1 MKCFIRVPL
10 FVNPVSIIHVR
21 SSSPTFP
28 TLMPQNCKKKWVQA
42 DIGRSAVAKN
52 DDVDDDDHDD
62 DDDDVDDDDDSAGF
76 CGNPPALERHLAS
89 S

>member
-1 MKCFIRVPL
+1 
-10 FVNPVSIIHVR
+10 
-21 SSSPTFP
+21 
-28 TLMPQNCKKKWVQA
+28 MPQNCKKKWVQA

-62 DDDDVDDDDDSAGF
+62 DDDVDDDDDDSAGF